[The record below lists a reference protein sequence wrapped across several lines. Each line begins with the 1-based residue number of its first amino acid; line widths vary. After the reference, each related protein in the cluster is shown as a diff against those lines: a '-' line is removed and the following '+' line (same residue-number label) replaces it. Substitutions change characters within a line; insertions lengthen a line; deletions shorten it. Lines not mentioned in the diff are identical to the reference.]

1 MAGTTGSQAIPYA
14 TLGDNQ
20 RDWPAKSQA
29 VAERVDELLDALGA
43 SGAVTT
49 AKIADGAVTT
59 AKLADSAV
67 TAAKIADATITAA
80 KVAGDV
86 ATQAELDAHAAVDG
100 DNGHIAQQTAITDA
114 SVGTITNPADTPV
127 DADALRDDLVT
138 NTLTSIQ
145 TQTTA
150 LETKVNAILTALR
163 SAGVIAS

>member
-1 MAGTTGSQAIPYA
+1 MAGSTGSQAIPYA

-20 RDWPAKSQA
+20 RDWPAKSQE
-29 VAERVDELLDALGA
+29 VAERVDTLLDAVDT
-43 SGAVTT
+43 AVA
-49 AKIADGAVTT
+49 AKLSSADGSVTT
-59 AKLADSAV
+59 AKLADLAV

-100 DNGHIAQQTAITDA
+100 DNGHIAQQAAITDL
-114 SVGTITNPADTPV
+114 SSTNLPNPTDTPV

>member
-100 DNGHIAQQTAITDA
+100 DDGHIDQQAAIADLSSTNLPDPTD
-114 SVGTITNPADTPV
+114 SPV
-127 DADALRDDLVT
+127 DADALRDDLVAV
-138 NTLTSIQ
+138 LIP
-145 TQTTA
+145 A
-150 LETKVNAILTALR
+150 IETRLDAVEAKVNAVLTALR